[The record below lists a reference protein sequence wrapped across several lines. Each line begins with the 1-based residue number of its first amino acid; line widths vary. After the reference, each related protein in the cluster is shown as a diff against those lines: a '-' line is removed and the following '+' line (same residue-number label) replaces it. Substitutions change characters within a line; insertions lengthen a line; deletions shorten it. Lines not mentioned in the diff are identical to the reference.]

1 MSAPLDPGRELAWSV
16 RPFAADRTRGVLAAL
31 VALSVVAAAFR
42 LGGPLVGA
50 FSALVLG
57 GGIGPFFVTT
67 RYRLSPEGVEV
78 RSPFQ
83 RVQRPWSAF
92 LRAYIGERGVSLSP
106 FTGRHLLEP
115 YRSVM
120 LRYGEHRDQ
129 VLEWV
134 RRFGPREEAA

>member
-1 MSAPLDPGRELAWSV
+1 LAGA
-16 RPFAADRTRGVLAAL
+16 FAL
-31 VALSVVAAAFR
+31 VILA
-42 LGGPLVGA
+42 
-50 FSALVLG
+50 

-67 RYRLSPEGVEV
+67 SYRLSPEGVEV

-92 LRAYIGERGVSLSP
+92 RRAYVGERGVSLSP
-106 FTGRHLLEP
+106 FAGRHLLEP

-120 LRYGEHRDQ
+120 LRYGEHKSE

-134 RRFGPREEAA
+134 GRFGPREGMA